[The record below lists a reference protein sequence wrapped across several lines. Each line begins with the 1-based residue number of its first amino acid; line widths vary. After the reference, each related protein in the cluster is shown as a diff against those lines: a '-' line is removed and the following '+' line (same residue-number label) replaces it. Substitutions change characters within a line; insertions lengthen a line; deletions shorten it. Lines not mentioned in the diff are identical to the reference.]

1 MVDTS
6 AATTPKETAPKV
18 GFFFWPDGPDMASRM
33 GELAET
39 YGFDLV
45 GVADTPG
52 QALDCWVTAT
62 QLTAAAPSIP
72 IAICVSNFTS
82 RHWTTSA
89 AAAAS
94 LALIHRPGFILGMG
108 SGHSAMRNFGMDGAT
123 VDEMAEDL
131 NRLKRLANG
140 ESVPNG
146 TGHAWLNWARESPQ
160 VFLAA
165 SHERSLRLAGEAADG
180 VFINFGLQP
189 ENIAESTRQVNIGAQ
204 AASASRAPAN
214 VWQVAGLVCREN
226 GGDARAAIGKGLAFG
241 AGYIIGKRD
250 PVKRGVPAELAEP
263 MRELVRTYSTRP
275 SQADEDLVHRLGL
288 YEYLLKRGAICG
300 DPEECLEQIRAAARA
315 GAQKL
320 MLSVGPFSQAF
331 KTVELIGRH
340 VLPALRSDGKIPSHA

>member
-6 AATTPKETAPKV
+6 AATTLTERAPKV
-18 GFFFWPDGPDMASRM
+18 GFFFWPDGPDMAPRM

-62 QLTAAAPSIP
+62 QLTAAAPNIP

-82 RHWTTSA
+82 RHWTSSA

-94 LALIHRPGFILGMG
+94 LAMIHRPGFILGMG
-108 SGHSAMRNFGMDGAT
+108 SGHSAMRNFGMNGAT
-123 VDEMAEDL
+123 VDEMAEGL
-131 NRLKRLANG
+131 GNLKRLVKG

-146 TGHAWLNWARESPQ
+146 TASAWLSWARQSPQ

-189 ENIAESTRQVNIGAQ
+189 DNIAQSIRQVNIGAQ
-204 AASASRAPAN
+204 ADSTAPAN
-214 VWQVAGLVCREN
+214 VWQVAALICTED
-226 GGDARAAIGKGLAFG
+226 GDKARAQVGKVAFG
-241 AGYIIGKRD
+241 AGYIIGGRD
-250 PVKRGVPAELAEP
+250 PVKRGVPSELAEP
-263 MRELVRTYSTRP
+263 MRELVRSYSTRP
-275 SQADEDLVHRLGL
+275 SQADIDLVHRLGL
-288 YEYLLKRGAICG
+288 FEYLSKRLAVCG
-300 DPEECLEQIRAAARA
+300 NPEECLEQIRAAARA
-315 GAQKL
+315 GADKL
-320 MLSVGPFSQAF
+320 MFSVGPASQAL
-331 KTVELIGRH
+331 KTIELVGRH
-340 VLPALRSDGKIPSHA
+340 VLPALRSNGKIASHA